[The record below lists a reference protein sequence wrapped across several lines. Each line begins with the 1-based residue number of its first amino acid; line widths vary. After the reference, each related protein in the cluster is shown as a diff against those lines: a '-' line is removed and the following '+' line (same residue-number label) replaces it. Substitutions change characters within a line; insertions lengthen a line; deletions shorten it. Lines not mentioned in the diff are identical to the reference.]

1 MATKKVHI
9 DILAKDKT
17 RAALRGAQKGI
28 NNLKNSVFSLKS
40 ALIGIGVGATVKSF
54 ITVGSEIE
62 KLQVSLKGPGDFVTF
77 SDKKVEKILDIPEQ
91 SMYNI

>member
-28 NNLKNSVFSLKS
+28 NNLKSSVLNLKV
-40 ALIGIGVGATVKSF
+40 ALAGIGGAVVARSF
-54 ITVGSEIE
+54 LNTARDIE
-62 KLQVSLKGPGDFVTF
+62 RLQNFYLVAQ
-77 SDKKVEKILDIPEQ
+77 KKEQ
-91 SMYNI
+91 KHLIKWQNLLQEYHSV